1 MYMPPIQSAPVLA
14 DLLINAI
21 AGVLFPIS
29 LSLLL
34 PVFLYLIVL

>member
-1 MYMPPIQSAPVLA
+1 MPFLA
-14 DLLINAI
+14 STTSFIDILVNTVTTI
-21 AGVLFPIS
+21 LFPIS